1 MGRPTI
7 TASSLLLLTVAAL
20 ITLTNANL
28 TPEILNSLVS
38 LCEDI
43 PEGGDAFQIEATD
56 RDGDPLSYSISGL
69 NAGFFTVDETT
80 GMVTIKTRLDREARD
95 SLVVTIEVSDGKN
108 MAIKDLTIILL
119 DANDNPP
126 MFQASSYNVDIKENV
141 TVGAILF
148 TVTAIDPDT
157 GPAGAEIYS
166 IAEVAPI
173 EGEKLFSISNRGG
186 EVKLI
191 QPLNYTSL
199 STFYQLKIIA
209 SDDGGGSCTMTEP
222 LSSITYGFIT
232 VVDVPDL
239 NPRFL
244 SLPYSGSVEEGSI
257 VGTTVLTVLALDQD
271 TGVNDIMTYTIEA
284 GSGEPVPFTIS
295 DGVISVSSEI
305 DRETIGNSFKLTV
318 KATEQKKNIYGEDAF
333 ATADVQISI
342 LDINDNPPKF
352 YSCGSIECVAESQF
366 RGEIQENSVGNLQI
380 NMTVKDLDQEGQIIL
395 EVHGEDKDA
404 FAVNPTST
412 TSQSTV
418 QLVVKDPQKLDF
430 EDKEEMVVQVI
441 AIDEEKPTMRS
452 TATVT
457 IKILD
462 LNDNSPFFRE
472 DTYKLTVPEH
482 SLVDTPVA
490 TITAT
495 DCDVMD
501 KDKLT
506 YRLLPQSIHKYF
518 NVTENTGEVYVT
530 NSTLIDR
537 EVSSLYSATLQ
548 ARDTNN
554 LIGTTVLEI
563 SLTDINDKPPKINP
577 NSYNVFVEEGK
588 EFRLQIEA
596 TDADDPESPNSK
608 IVFAIVPT
616 EYSDYFT
623 IDTTTGVLTNS
634 AELDREA
641 LEPAAMGKIEL
652 NITATDQ
659 GVPALMT
666 SAAVTVN
673 VVDVNDNKPIF
684 TAVSYEFSV
693 KEGVKGAVVGSVW
706 ARDLDQA
713 SDFNRISFTILEGS
727 FGSFIIRTVAN
738 DTGYRGDITV
748 DPDVELDYETE
759 RKEFNLQVEGMDLS
773 GSRAEVEVKIK
784 VLDVNDERPEFKP
797 EGPLEVEENSE
808 DTGSLGNFSAEDK
821 DGTSSLVYQM
831 ESCECRCNGTYK
843 PCDWMLVDGKGAV
856 TINPEA
862 KLDYE
867 ECDKVKVWAQVVDE
881 NTEVGENNSI
891 SAAEMVVDIVD
902 VNDNAPEFLISD
914 AVIVL
919 VSETASKGSSVT
931 QVTATDRDSGI
942 NKEIK
947 FKVTEVKYE
956 DTNSQIEDFRTI
968 FEAVTTQQK
977 DFYVGIIQ
985 PTEALDSSTK
995 GKYLVNVTATDRG
1008 GLSAITELKI
1018 FIIDKSF
1025 KVEVRFGLPKA
1036 EVVAS
1041 RDSITLALSAATKSA
1056 VYVTDIINDPGQFRA
1071 LGDTLMMAYFV
1082 YPNGSALSEQDVN
1095 KKFTDPKNHDL
1106 LAQYNLENVGK
1117 VTVVQEPPNTLQ
1129 FGLLGL
1135 LGGLVIVLIVLTT
1148 TLVCTRRSY
1157 RTKLKAAKAMKY
1169 TNMETT
1175 DNQRGGPVV
1184 PGTNKYTM
1192 EGANPVLNLNI
1203 DTVTDLGF
1211 DEESS
1216 NVERISVNSFDDGM
1230 SLHSENDRT
1239 MMVIQE
1245 EDEESINIE
1254 PLGAALAQRAN
1265 RREAG
1270 SSEMGFTNPAF
1281 SVTDL

>member
-43 PEGGDAFQIEATD
+43 PKGGDAFQIEATD
-56 RDGDPLSYSISGL
+56 RDGDTLSYSISGP

-80 GMVTIKTRLDREARD
+80 GMVKINTGLDREARD
-95 SLVVTIEVSDGKN
+95 SLVVTIAVSDGKN
-108 MAIKDLTIILL
+108 MATKDLTIILL
-119 DANDNPP
+119 DANDNAP
-126 MFQASSYNVDIKENV
+126 MFQESSYNVDIKENAD
-141 TVGAILF
+141 VGKTLF
-148 TVTAIDPDT
+148 KVLAIDPDT

-173 EGEKLFSISNRGG
+173 EGEKLFSISSRGG

-199 STFYQLKIIA
+199 STFYRLKINA
-209 SDDGGGSCTMTEP
+209 SDDGGGECKMTKP

-244 SLPYSGSVEEGSI
+244 SLPYRGSVEEGSP
-257 VGTTVLTVLALDQD
+257 VGTTVLAVLALDQD
-271 TGVNDIMTYTIEA
+271 TGVNDKMIYTIEP
-284 GSGEPVPFTIS
+284 GSGEPVPFIIAKTT
-295 DGVISVSSEI
+295 GVISVSSEI
-305 DRETIGNSFKLTV
+305 DRETIGDSFTLTV
-318 KATEQKKNIYGEDAF
+318 KATEQKKNVYGEDAF
-333 ATADVQISI
+333 ATADVQINI

-352 YSCGSIECVAESQF
+352 YSCGSKKCLEESQF
-366 RGEIQENSVGNLQI
+366 RGEIQENSAGTLQI
-380 NMTVKDLDQEGQIIL
+380 NMTVKDLDQDGQIIL
-395 EVHGEDKDA
+395 EVDGVDKDA

-430 EDKEEMVVQVI
+430 ETKKVMVVQVI
-441 AIDEEKPTMRS
+441 AIDEEDESMRS

-457 IKILD
+457 ITILD
-462 LNDNSPFFRE
+462 VNDNSPTFPE
-472 DTYKLTVPEH
+472 DTYKLNVPEH
-482 SLVDTPVA
+482 SAVDTPVA

-495 DCDVMD
+495 DGDVMD

-506 YRLLPQSIHKYF
+506 YRLLPQSILKYF

-530 NSTLIDR
+530 NSKLIDR
-537 EVSSLYSATLQ
+537 EVNSLYSATLQ

-588 EFRLQIEA
+588 EFTLQIEA
-596 TDADDPESPNSK
+596 TDADDPESSNSK

-616 EYSDYFT
+616 NYSDYFT
-623 IDTTTGVLTNS
+623 IDATTGVLTNS

-641 LEPAAMGKIEL
+641 LEPAAKGKIEL

-673 VVDVNDNKPIF
+673 VEDVNDNKPIF
-684 TAVSYEFSV
+684 TLSSYEFSV

-713 SDFNRISFTILEGS
+713 LDFNRISFTILGGS

-738 DTGYRGDITV
+738 GTGYRGDITV
-748 DPDVELDYETE
+748 DPDVELDYEKKP
-759 RKEFNLQVEGMDLS
+759 KEFNLQVEGMDLS
-773 GSRAEVEVKIK
+773 GSKAVVEVKIN

-797 EGPLEVEENSE
+797 EGPLEVEENSK
-808 DTGSLGNFSAEDK
+808 DTGSLGRFSAEDK
-821 DGTSSLVYQM
+821 DATSSLVYQM
-831 ESCECRCNGTYK
+831 ESCECRCNGTYT
-843 PCDWMLVDGKGAV
+843 PCDWMLVDGNGAV

-891 SAAEMVVDIVD
+891 SAAEMVVNIVD

-968 FEAVTTQQK
+968 FEAVTTQQQ

-985 PTEALDSSTK
+985 PTEELDSSKK

-1008 GLSAITELKI
+1008 GLSARTELKI

-1056 VYVTDIINDPGQFRA
+1056 VYVTAIINDPGQVRA

-1082 YPNGSALSEQDVN
+1082 HPNGSALSEQDVN
-1095 KKFTDPKNHDL
+1095 KKFTDPKNYDL
-1106 LAQYNLENVGK
+1106 LAPYNLENVGK

-1239 MMVIQE
+1239 MMGTSYI
-1245 EDEESINIE
+1245 
-1254 PLGAALAQRAN
+1254 
-1265 RREAG
+1265 
-1270 SSEMGFTNPAF
+1270 
-1281 SVTDL
+1281 

>member
-28 TPEILNSLVS
+28 TPEILNNLVS

-43 PEGGDAFQIEATD
+43 PKGGDAFQINATD
-56 RDGDPLSYSISGL
+56 RDGDPLSYSISGP

-80 GMVTIKTRLDREARD
+80 GMVTINTGLDREARD

-108 MAIKDLTIILL
+108 MATKDLTIILL

-126 MFQASSYNVDIKENV
+126 MFQDSSYNVDIKENAV
-141 TVGAILF
+141 VGDPLF
-148 TVTAIDPDT
+148 TVLAVDPDT

-186 EVKLI
+186 EVQLI

-199 STFYQLKIIA
+199 STFYRLKIIA
-209 SDDGGGSCTMTEP
+209 SDDGGGSCTLTKP

-244 SLPYSGSVEEGSI
+244 SLPYRGSVQEGSP

-271 TGVNDIMTYTIEA
+271 TGVNDIMTYTIE
-284 GSGEPVPFTIS
+284 GEPMPFSIS
-295 DGVISVSSEI
+295 DTTGAISVSSEI
-305 DRETIGNSFKLTV
+305 DRETIGDSFTLTV
-318 KATEQKKNIYGEDAF
+318 KATEQKKNVYGEDAF
-333 ATADVQISI
+333 ATADVQIDI
-342 LDINDNPPKF
+342 TDINDNPPRF
-352 YSCGSIECVAESQF
+352 YSCGSIECVEESQF
-366 RGEIQENSVGNLQI
+366 RGEIQENSAGNLQI
-380 NMTVKDLDQEGQIIL
+380 NMTVKDLDQGGQIIL
-395 EVHGEDKDA
+395 EVGGLDKDA
-404 FAVNPTST
+404 FAVNPTLT

-430 EDKEEMVVQVI
+430 ETKEKMVVKVI
-441 AIDEEKPTMRS
+441 AIDKEVPTMRS

-462 LNDNSPFFRE
+462 VNDNSPTFKE
-472 DTYKLTVPEH
+472 VTYRLCVPEH
-482 SLVDTPVA
+482 SRVDTTVA
-490 TITAT
+490 TILAT
-495 DCDVMD
+495 DCDEVD
-501 KDKLT
+501 KNKLT
-506 YRLLPQSIHKYF
+506 YRLLPQSILKYF

-596 TDADDPESPNSK
+596 TDADDPETLNSK

-616 EYSDYFT
+616 NYSHYFT
-623 IDTTTGVLTNS
+623 IDAATGVLTNR

-641 LEPAAMGKIEL
+641 LELTAKGKIEL

-673 VVDVNDNKPIF
+673 VEDVNDNKPIF
-684 TAVSYEFSV
+684 TAGSYEFSV
-693 KEGVKGAVVGSVW
+693 KEGAKGAVVGSVW

-713 SDFNRISFTILEGS
+713 SDFNRISFTILGGS

-738 DTGYRGDITV
+738 GTGYRGDITV
-748 DPDVELDYETE
+748 DPDVELDYEKET
-759 RKEFNLQVEGMDLS
+759 KEFNLQVEGMDLS

-797 EGPLEVEENSE
+797 VGPLEVDENSE
-808 DTGSLGNFSAEDK
+808 DTGSLGSFSAEDK
-821 DGTSSLVYQM
+821 DGNSSLVYQM

-843 PCDWMLVDGKGAV
+843 PCDWMLVDGNGAV

-942 NKEIK
+942 NKEIV

-956 DTNSQIEDFRTI
+956 DTNSQIEAFRTI

-985 PTEALDSSTK
+985 PTEELDSSKK
-995 GKYLVNVTATDRG
+995 GKYLVNVTATDHG
-1008 GLSAITELKI
+1008 GLYARTELKI

-1056 VYVTDIINDPGQFRA
+1056 VYVKDIINDPGRVRA

-1082 YPNGSALSEQDVN
+1082 YPNGSALSSEDVN

-1117 VTVVQEPPNTLQ
+1117 VTVVQEPPNNLQ

-1216 NVERISVNSFDDGM
+1216 NAERISVNSFDDGM

>member
-20 ITLTNANL
+20 IALTNANL
-28 TPEILNSLVS
+28 TPEILNNFET

-43 PEGGDAFQIEATD
+43 PKGGFAFQIEATD
-56 RDGDPLSYSISGL
+56 KEEDPLSYSISGP
-69 NAGFFTVDETT
+69 NAGFFTVAKTNGT
-80 GMVTIKTRLDREARD
+80 VTINNQLDREARD

-108 MAIKDLTIILL
+108 MATKDLTIILS
-119 DANDNPP
+119 DANDNAP

-141 TVGAILF
+141 PVGKILLTVL
-148 TVTAIDPDT
+148 AIDPDF
-157 GPAGAEIYS
+157 GPLGSEKYS
-166 IAEVAPI
+166 IDEVFPI
-173 EGEKLFSISNRGG
+173 EGKKLFSINDRSG
-186 EVKLI
+186 EVKLKH
-191 QPLNYTSL
+191 PLNYTSL
-199 STFYQLKIIA
+199 STFYRLKIIA
-209 SDDGGGSCTMTEP
+209 SDEGGGSCKMNEP
-222 LSSITYGFIT
+222 QSSFTFSFIT
-232 VVDVPDL
+232 VLDVPDL

-244 SLPYSGSVEEGSI
+244 SLPYRGSVQEGTEL
-257 VGTTVLTVLALDQD
+257 GTPVLTVLALDQD

-284 GSGEPVPFTIS
+284 GSGEPVPFIIS
-295 DGVISVSSEI
+295 EDTGVISVSSAI
-305 DRETIGNSFKLTV
+305 DRETIGDSITLTV
-318 KATEQKKNIYGEDAF
+318 KATEQKPNVYGKDAF

-352 YSCGSIECVAESQF
+352 YSCGSKCVEASEF
-366 RGEIQENSVGNLQI
+366 RGEIQENSAGNLQI
-380 NMTVKDLDQEGQIIL
+380 NMTVKDLDQDGKIKL
-395 EVHGEDKDA
+395 EVDGVDKDA
-404 FAVNPTST
+404 FAVNPTT
-412 TSQSTV
+412 ATSKSTV

-430 EDKEEMVVQVI
+430 EKKKEMVVQVI

-462 LNDNSPFFRE
+462 LNDNSPTFPK
-472 DTYKLTVPEH
+472 DTYTIDVPEH
-482 SLVDTPVA
+482 SPVDTTVA

-495 DCDVMD
+495 DGDAID

-506 YRLLPQSIHKYF
+506 YRLLPQSILKYF

-537 EVSSLYSATLQ
+537 EVNSLYSATLQ

-596 TDADDPESPNSK
+596 TDADDPESINSK

-616 EYSDYFT
+616 NYSDYFT
-623 IDTTTGVLTNS
+623 IDAATGVLINRV
-634 AELDREA
+634 ELDREA
-641 LEPAAMGKIEL
+641 LEPTAKGKIEL
-652 NITATDQ
+652 NITATDK

-673 VVDVNDNKPIF
+673 VEDVNDNEPIF
-684 TAVSYEFSV
+684 TASSYEFSV
-693 KEGVKGAVVGSVW
+693 KEGVKGAFVGSVW
-706 ARDLDQA
+706 ASDLDQA
-713 SDFNRISFTILEGS
+713 LDFNRISFTILGGS

-738 DTGYRGDITV
+738 GTGYRGDITV
-748 DPDVELDYETE
+748 DPDVELDYEKE
-759 RKEFNLQVEGMDLS
+759 PKEFNLQVEGMDLS

-797 EGPLEVEENSE
+797 EGPLEVEENSK
-808 DTGSLGNFSAEDK
+808 DTGSLGSFSAEDK

-942 NKEIK
+942 NKEIE
-947 FKVTEVKYE
+947 FKVTAVKYE
-956 DTNSQIEDFRTI
+956 DTNSQIVDFRTI

-985 PTEALDSSTK
+985 PTEELDSSKK

-1008 GLSAITELKI
+1008 GLYARTELKI

-1025 KVEVRFGLPKA
+1025 KVEVRFGLPKT

-1056 VYVTDIINDPGQFRA
+1056 VYVTAIIDDPGQFRA

-1239 MMVIQE
+1239 MMGTSYI
-1245 EDEESINIE
+1245 
-1254 PLGAALAQRAN
+1254 
-1265 RREAG
+1265 
-1270 SSEMGFTNPAF
+1270 
-1281 SVTDL
+1281 

>member
-28 TPEILNSLVS
+28 TPEILNSLES

-43 PEGGDAFQIEATD
+43 PKGGDAFQIKAED
-56 RDGDPLSYSISGL
+56 SDGDPLSYSISGP
-69 NAGFFTVDETT
+69 NAVFFTVDKTT
-80 GMVTIKTRLDREARD
+80 GMVTINNQLDREARD

-108 MAIKDLTIILL
+108 MATKDLTIILL

-126 MFQASSYNVDIKENV
+126 RFQDSSYNVDIKENV
-141 TVGAILF
+141 DVGAILF
-148 TVTAIDPDT
+148 TVLAIDLDT
-157 GPAGAEIYS
+157 GPAGAEKYS

-173 EGEKLFSISNRGG
+173 EGGKLFSISNRGG

-191 QPLNYTSL
+191 EPLNYTSL
-199 STFYQLKIIA
+199 STFYRLKIIA
-209 SDDGGGSCTMTEP
+209 SDDGGGSCTMKEP
-222 LSSITYGFIT
+222 QSSFTYGFIT

-239 NPRFL
+239 NPRFI
-244 SLPYSGSVEEGSI
+244 SLPYRGSVQEGSPL
-257 VGTTVLTVLALDQD
+257 GTTVLTVLALDQD
-271 TGVNDIMTYTIEA
+271 TGVNDNITYTIEA
-284 GSGEPVPFTIS
+284 GSGEPVPFIIS
-295 DGVISVSSEI
+295 TTGAISVSSEI
-305 DRETIGNSFKLTV
+305 DRETIGDSITLTV
-318 KATEQKKNIYGEDAF
+318 KATEQKKNIHGDDAF
-333 ATADVQISI
+333 ATADVQITI
-342 LDINDNPPKF
+342 IDINDNPPRF
-352 YSCGSIECVAESQF
+352 YSCGSKECVVESQF
-366 RGEIQENSVGNLQI
+366 RGEIQENSAGTLQI
-380 NMTVKDLDQEGQIIL
+380 NMTVKDLDQNGKIKL
-395 EVHGEDKDA
+395 EVDGKDKDA

-430 EDKEEMVVQVI
+430 EKKEEMVVQVI
-441 AIDEEKPTMRS
+441 AIDEEEPTTRA

-457 IKILD
+457 ITILD
-462 LNDNSPFFRE
+462 VNDNSPIFQK
-472 DTYKLTVPEH
+472 DTYILNVSEH
-482 SLVDTPVA
+482 SPVDTIVA

-495 DCDVMD
+495 DGDVID

-506 YRLLPQSIHKYF
+506 YRLLPQSILKYF

-530 NSTLIDR
+530 NSKLIDR
-537 EVSSLYSATLQ
+537 EVNSLYSATLQ

-577 NSYNVFVEEGK
+577 NSYNVFVKEGEK
-588 EFRLQIEA
+588 FRLQIEA
-596 TDADDPESPNSK
+596 TDADEPESPNSK

-616 EYSDYFT
+616 KYSENFT
-623 IDTTTGVLTNS
+623 IDAATGVLTNS
-634 AELDREA
+634 TELDREA
-641 LEPAAMGKIEL
+641 LEPAAKGKIEL
-652 NITATDQ
+652 NITATDK

-673 VVDVNDNKPIF
+673 VEDVNDNKPIF
-684 TAVSYEFSV
+684 TASSYEFSV
-693 KEGVKGAVVGSVW
+693 KEGVKGDFVGSVW

-713 SDFNRISFTILEGS
+713 LDFNRISFTILGGS
-727 FGSFIIRTVAN
+727 IGSFIIRTEAN
-738 DTGYRGDITV
+738 GTGYRGDINV
-748 DPDVELDYETE
+748 DPDVELDYEAKT
-759 RKEFNLQVEGMDLS
+759 KEFNLQVEGMDLS

-797 EGPLEVEENSE
+797 EGPLQVEENSK
-808 DTGSLGNFSAEDK
+808 DTGSLGSFSAEDK
-821 DGTSSLVYQM
+821 DGNSSLVYQM
-831 ESCECRCNGTYK
+831 ESCECRCNGTYE

-942 NKEIK
+942 NKEIE
-947 FKVTEVKYE
+947 FKVTKVKYE

-985 PTEALDSSTK
+985 PTEGLDSSKK

-1008 GLSAITELKI
+1008 GLYASTELKI

-1025 KVEVRFGLPKA
+1025 KVEVRFGLPKT

-1056 VYVTDIINDPGQFRA
+1056 VYVTAIIDDPSRVRA

-1095 KKFTDPKNHDL
+1095 KKFTDPKNYDL
-1106 LAQYNLENVGK
+1106 LAPYNLENVGK
-1117 VTVVQEPPNTLQ
+1117 VTVVQEPTNTLQ

-1169 TNMETT
+1169 TNMENT

-1239 MMVIQE
+1239 MMGTSYI
-1245 EDEESINIE
+1245 
-1254 PLGAALAQRAN
+1254 
-1265 RREAG
+1265 
-1270 SSEMGFTNPAF
+1270 
-1281 SVTDL
+1281 